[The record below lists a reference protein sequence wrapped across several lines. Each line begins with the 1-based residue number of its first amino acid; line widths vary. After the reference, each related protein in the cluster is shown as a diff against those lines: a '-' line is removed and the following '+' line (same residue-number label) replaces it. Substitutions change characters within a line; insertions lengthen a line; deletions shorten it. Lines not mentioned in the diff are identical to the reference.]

1 MPSSTPISLN
11 VGGTKFITSAS
22 TLISNSVYFE
32 SLLSG
37 NWIESNDSSEE
48 LFLDHDPTPFGILLA
63 FMRKGMI
70 NVADIDT
77 DVMMLAEFL
86 GIEKLLTAIKVRWYC
101 NIGRGPVLTSESETA
116 AAFDQQYGGIRSAI
130 SQGLFPTFLKQD
142 DINAEKDLAVV
153 DAYQQGDSGDEPDG
167 MCYSFSEIITNS
179 RLHCDSLVGALNG
192 LFDKGYTRREASLDR
207 HYDELT
213 DAVVFSRRKHSTISL
228 EDSATQIFIPTNA
241 EIQQQREAT
250 SVKQFVLVC
259 QDDPISTDEILIPA
273 AIGEGQDL
281 VSPFATR
288 RHNEDLWLHRHQF
301 TTREEELEKL
311 FDSYFKLLR
320 QRTYLCKIYSRM
332 IPRETPQQNEMNE

>member
-48 LFLDHDPTPFGILLA
+48 LFLDHDPTPFGILLKYI
-63 FMRKGMI
+63 RKGMI
-70 NVADIDT
+70 KVDDIDT
-77 DVMMLAEFL
+77 DVMILAEFL

-101 NIGRGPVLTSESETA
+101 NIGRGPVLTSESEIA
-116 AAFDQQYGGIRSAI
+116 AAFDHQYGGIRSAI
-130 SQGLFPTFLKQD
+130 SSGLFPTFLKQD

-153 DAYQQGDSGDEPDG
+153 DAYQPGVSGDDPDG
-167 MCYSFSEIITNS
+167 MCYSFSEISTNS

-207 HYDELT
+207 HNELT
-213 DAVVFSRRKHSTISL
+213 DAVAFYRRKHSTISL
-228 EDSATQIFIPTNA
+228 EDSATQIFIPTND

-250 SVKQFVLVC
+250 SVKQFALVC
-259 QDDPISTDEILIPA
+259 QDDPISVDEFLLPA
-273 AIGEGQDL
+273 SIGDRQDL
-281 VSPFATR
+281 VSPFATT
-288 RHNEDLWLHRHQF
+288 RHRGNSSVPIRHQF
-301 TTREEELEKL
+301 TTREEELENL
-311 FDSYFKLLR
+311 FDGYFKLLR

-332 IPRETPQQNEMNE
+332 IPREAPLQNEMNE

>member
-48 LFLDHDPTPFGILLA
+48 LFLDHDPTPFGILLSY
-63 FMRKGMI
+63 MRKGMI
-70 NVADIDT
+70 KVADIDT
-77 DVMMLAEFL
+77 DVMILAEFL

-101 NIGRGPVLTSESETA
+101 NIGRGPVLTSESEIA

-130 SQGLFPTFLKQD
+130 SMGLFPTFLKQD
-142 DINAEKDLAVV
+142 DINAEKDLAIV
-153 DAYQQGDSGDEPDG
+153 DVSHGIHDSGDDPDG

-192 LFDKGYTRREASLDR
+192 LFDKGYTRREASLDI
-207 HYDELT
+207 HHEQKDE
-213 DAVVFSRRKHSTISL
+213 VVFSRKKHSTISL
-228 EDSATQIFIPTNA
+228 EDSATQIFIPTND

-250 SVKQFVLVC
+250 SVKQFVLVLTE
-259 QDDPISTDEILIPA
+259 DPESAELLLIPA